1 MWGHSKQFE
10 AEMDALDRDYAEG
23 RLTRAEHNKAVRDLE
38 RAYAEEARGAA
49 EDAAQRAYDD
59 ALGSW

>member
-1 MWGHSKQFE
+1 MGASAQFDR
-10 AEMDALDRDYAEG
+10 EMEALDRDYNEG

-59 ALGSW
+59 ELGSW